1 MAKKKVYDED
11 FKKMIV
17 ELYENKKPVAE
28 IKREYGVAEATLY
41 RWIKEYGKIKTS
53 NNETTTNHELK
64 RLKKELAQAKEEN
77 EILKKEEV
85 NLHEYETFEEARL
98 AIFEFI
104 EGWYNRKRIHS
115 SIDYKAPIEIENE
128 VA

>member
-17 ELYENKKPVAE
+17 ELYENKKTVAE

-41 RWIKEYGKIKTS
+41 RWIKEYGKIKTK
-53 NNETTTNHELK
+53 NNEITTNHELK

-77 EILKKEEV
+77 EILKKAV
-85 NLHEYETFEEARL
+85 
-98 AIFEFI
+98 AIFTQ
-104 EGWYNRKRIHS
+104 K
-115 SIDYKAPIEIENE
+115 
-128 VA
+128 

>member
-1 MAKKKVYDED
+1 MAKKKVYDDD

-53 NNETTTNHELK
+53 NNETTTNHEIK

-77 EILKKEEV
+77 EILKK
-85 NLHEYETFEEARL
+85 RL
-98 AIFEFI
+98 P
-104 EGWYNRKRIHS
+104 YSRKNRR
-115 SIDYKAPIEIENE
+115 
-128 VA
+128 